1 MAIYSI
7 NMLKYKIDYYVSKK
21 GNNKMDTK
29 EFQKRSLIS
38 IFFSYFKPHKKLFLL
53 DMTCAFLIA
62 VIDLSFPAITRYS
75 LYELL
80 PVSAYKTFIT
90 VMVII
95 IIAYTLR
102 AFFYYIVTY
111 YGHTFGVLVEADI
124 RSDLFRHMQ
133 ELSYGF
139 FDKNRTGQLM
149 SRLTADL
156 FDITELAHHGPEDVF
171 ISTLTIIGSLS
182 ILFTIQWK
190 LALVIALILPIFLLV
205 VWHRRAEMA
214 KTSIEVKEKIASINI
229 NIESGISGMKTA
241 KAFANENPEF
251 DKFSK
256 SNDAFK
262 TSKTKFYKAM
272 GRFHA
277 TMEFF
282 LCILPATVIL
292 VGGILIMKGQMN
304 QIDLITF
311 SLYIATFITPIRK
324 LSNFAELFSKGWAG
338 FVRFVHLMRTETEMK
353 DAPNAIVLNRVK
365 GELDIRNVSFSYK
378 KGVKVLHNISLHVDP
393 GETIAVVGQ
402 SGGGKSTLCKLIPR
416 FYDVDE
422 GEILLDKI
430 DIRDVTQE
438 SLHKNIGIVDQEVF
452 IFAGSILENIRF
464 GRPDATFE
472 EVVIAAKKAEIYDDI
487 VAMPDGFDTFVG
499 ERGAMLSGGQKQR
512 ISIAR
517 IFLKNP
523 PFLILDEATSALD
536 SVTEAKIQKTF
547 DDLMIGRTTFVIA
560 HRLSTV
566 RNADRILV
574 FDNGHIIEDGNHK
587 SLMEKN
593 GVYAELYRTQNFDK
607 YNGPKK

>member
-1 MAIYSI
+1 VREVYFFMYKYVI
-7 NMLKYKIDYYVSKK
+7 LKEKLRRVKERK
-21 GNNKMDTK
+21 TPKMDTK

-38 IFFSYFKPHKKLFLL
+38 IFFSYFKPHKKLFIL
-53 DMTCAFLIA
+53 DMSCAFLIA

-75 LYELL
+75 LNKLL
-80 PVSAYKTFIT
+80 PVNAYKTFIT
-90 VMVII
+90 IMVIML
-95 IIAYTLR
+95 IAYTLR
-102 AFFYYIVTY
+102 AFFYYIITY

-124 RSDLFRHMQ
+124 RSDLFQHMQ
-133 ELSYGF
+133 ELSYGY
-139 FDKNRTGQLM
+139 FDKNRTGQLL

-171 ISTLTIIGSLS
+171 ISTLTIIGSLG
-182 ILFTIQWK
+182 ILFTVQWK
-190 LALVIALILPIFLLV
+190 LTLVVALILPIFLLV
-205 VWHRRAEMA
+205 VWYRRSEMSKA
-214 KTSIEVKEKIASINI
+214 SLEVKEKTASINV

-241 KAFANENPEF
+241 KAFANENSEF
-251 DKFSK
+251 DKFSE

-272 GRFHA
+272 GRFNA

-311 SLYIATFITPIRK
+311 TLYIATFITPIRK
-324 LSNFAELFSKGWAG
+324 LSNFAELFATGQAG
-338 FVRFVHLMRTETEMK
+338 LVRFVDMMRTETEMK
-353 DAPNAIVLNRVK
+353 DDPSAIEIGRVK
-365 GELDIRNVSFSYK
+365 GELDIENISFSYK
-378 KGVKVLHNISLHVDP
+378 KDMQVLHNISLHVEP

-422 GEILLDKI
+422 GKILLDHV
-430 DIRDVTQE
+430 DIRKVTQE
-438 SLHKNIGIVDQEVF
+438 SLHKNIGVVEQDVF
-452 IFAGSILENIRF
+452 LFADSILENIRY
-464 GRPDATFE
+464 GRPDATPK
-472 EVVIAAKKAEIYDDI
+472 EVAIAAKQAEIYDDI
-487 VAMPDGFDTFVG
+487 IAMPDGFNTFVG

-536 SVTEAKIQKTF
+536 SVTEAKIQETF
-547 DDLMIGRTTFVIA
+547 DSLIIGRTTFVIA

-574 FDNGHIIEDGNHK
+574 FDSGNIIEDGNHEC
-587 SLMEKN
+587 LMKKN
-593 GVYAELYRTQNFDK
+593 GVYAELYKTQHISK
-607 YNGPKK
+607 